1 MSSRAP
7 TSLQFETFMQT
18 PCSWP
23 DGGSLQHETVE
34 AYDEQGGEQSSA
46 GIHGC
51 AGAGGGGGGGAGGHG
66 PPGWK
71 SEAGWSATLKL
82 VYELFCASTS
92 PAAGALAL
100 EQLPQYSS
108 WYGSVSS
115 VPAGYEPRMKKST
128 HCEID
133 A

>member
-7 TSLQFETFMQT
+7 TSLQFDTFMQT

-23 DGGSLQHETVE
+23 VGGSLQHETAA
-34 AYDEQGGEQSSA
+34 AYDEHCGEQSSA
-46 GIHGC
+46 GSHGY

-66 PPGWK
+66 PSGSK
-71 SEAGWSATLKL
+71 SDAGWSATLKL

-100 EQLPQYSS
+100 VQLPQYRSM
-108 WYGSVSS
+108 YGSVSS
-115 VPAGYEPRMKKST
+115 VPAGYEPWM
-128 HCEID
+128 
-133 A
+133 